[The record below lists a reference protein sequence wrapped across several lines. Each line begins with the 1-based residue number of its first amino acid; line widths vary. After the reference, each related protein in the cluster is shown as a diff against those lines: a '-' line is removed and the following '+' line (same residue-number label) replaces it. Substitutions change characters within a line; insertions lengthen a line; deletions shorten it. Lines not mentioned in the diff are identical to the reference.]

1 MRCKSLALSLTV
13 ALGGIASAQPGPP
26 PQPPADTTI
35 VSDPGPPEPTPEP
48 QPQPVVQTAP
58 APQPAMQTQ
67 TEAAGDRPDGFA
79 IALGLGYALPTSLQT
94 PNITSARIRL
104 ASGFE
109 IEPAVRIANES
120 TSEETEVPPPGMDM
134 ETTNKHTVLSVLA
147 LGRLTLIKRGRA
159 DFNVLASLGF
169 TTDKNNPDGDFNTTT
184 TNSFGLGW
192 GIGVGYWF
200 SPHWQLSMN
209 VLNDLVTYSS
219 TKVGAGIDDASMTT
233 SSTEIGVT
241 FAPQV
246 FMMLHLYN

>member
-1 MRCKSLALSLTV
+1 MTRKSVALALTV

-35 VSDPGPPEPTPEP
+35 TSDPGPPEPTPEP
-48 QPQPVVQTAP
+48 QPPVAQTAP
-58 APQPAMQTQ
+58 AQPAMQTQ
-67 TEAAGDRPDGFA
+67 TEASGDRPDGFA

-104 ASGFE
+104 SSGFE

-120 TSEETEVPPPGMDM
+120 ASNELETPAMTD
-134 ETTNKHTVLSVLA
+134 ETTDKHTTFSLIA
-147 LGRLTLIKRGRA
+147 LGRLTLIQRGRA

-169 TTDKNNPDGDFNTTT
+169 TTDKTNPDGDFNTTT
-184 TNSFGLGW
+184 VNSFGLGW

-219 TKVGAGIDDASMTT
+219 TKTQAAMDTSMTT
-233 SSTEIGVT
+233 STTEIGVT

>member
-1 MRCKSLALSLTV
+1 LTV

-35 VSDPGPPEPTPEP
+35 TSDPGPPEPTPAPEP
-48 QPQPVVQTAP
+48 APVVQTAP

-67 TEAAGDRPDGFA
+67 TEAPGDRPDGFA

-109 IEPAVRIANES
+109 IEPAVRISNES
-120 TSEETEVPPPGMDM
+120 TTQEAGGVEATD
-134 ETTNKHTVLSVLA
+134 KHTVFSLIA
-147 LGRLTLIKRGRA
+147 LGRLSLIQRGRA

-169 TTDKNNPDGDFNTTT
+169 TNDKTNPDGDFNSTTV
-184 TNSFGLGW
+184 NSFGIGW

-219 TKVGAGIDDASMTT
+219 TKVQTGPDMSGTNST
-233 SSTEIGVT
+233 TEIGVV

>member
-1 MRCKSLALSLTV
+1 MRCKSLALTLTV

-26 PQPPADTTI
+26 PQPPVDTTI
-35 VSDPGPPEPTPEP
+35 TSDPGPPEPTPEP

-58 APQPAMQTQ
+58 APQPVMQAQ
-67 TEAAGDRPDGFA
+67 TEAPGDRPDGFA
-79 IALGLGYALPTSLQT
+79 IALGLGYALPTSLET

-104 ASGFE
+104 SSGFE

-120 TSEETEVPPPGMDM
+120 TSTTVKAPMVDDVESTEKD
-134 ETTNKHTVLSVLA
+134 TTFSLLA
-147 LGRLTLIKRGRA
+147 LGRLTLIQRGRA

-192 GIGVGYWF
+192 GIGVGDWF

-219 TKVGAGIDDASMTT
+219 TKVQTGDGMSMTN
-233 SSTEIGVT
+233 SGTEIGLT